1 MKCVKCYLLTTIA
14 TLCILVLSLVPIPE
28 MPEMETV
35 PLADKWAHF
44 LMYGGLLM
52 AVWLDW
58 IRNGVRPTMW
68 NAVVAVVFGVALG
81 GLIELIQ
88 PYVMRSCEVLDFV
101 ADSIG
106 AVLGCL
112 VGWLLFVILSL
123 RAKSGRDSR

>member
-35 PLADKWAHF
+35 PLVDKWVHF
-44 LMYGGLLM
+44 LMYGGLLV

-58 IRNGVRPTMW
+58 FWKKCKPTVW
-68 NAVVAVVFGVALG
+68 KSVVAIVFGIVLG
-81 GLIELIQ
+81 GVIELIQ

-101 ADSIG
+101 ADAIG
-106 AVLGCL
+106 TVLGCL
-112 VGWLLFVILSL
+112 VGWLTFVILSR
-123 RAKSGRDSR
+123 RANSGKDSR